1 VLVVKWIEDT
11 PVYAVNNWIHIYA
24 KNVDDRVD
32 LLNAMV
38 WSSVSYSTVDPFSST
53 YTNYP
58 GIVATTGKVNAVS
71 TYLTSYTDGEPVNT
85 LLVDPFDFLWEEDT
99 LVRKVGD
106 SFQSSVEPV
115 FTQMSDIADATT
127 DSFEAWDY
135 YGSNHVDWAR
145 IDESGGTWGYY
156 YTGTIYVAITDF
168 GGNTNRTASFRYS
181 DQPDI
186 IVNHNWQEVD
196 LDYGTQSY
204 TFTNVSLDVQSPSDY
219 FLRVERDSST
229 GLGIEVVYDFGYA
242 GAAARAIR
250 VSYPLAHI
258 GISTNIS
265 KTVDAYMLGK
275 YPIKDT
281 RFDPVNLSYEP
292 WLSSTGTYFESW
304 YTVGL
309 GGYYGNVSLN
319 QLFPIYGATNEPPFT
334 WTVPVDIPILA
345 NLTPTY
351 YVYIET
357 QDLGYTNYYVFDDA
371 MTTNSIANS
380 NPTDADV
387 SSGWAI
393 RNGLNVLKWDF
404 EYK

>member
-1 VLVVKWIEDT
+1 
-11 PVYAVNNWIHIYA
+11 
-24 KNVDDRVD
+24 
-32 LLNAMV
+32 
-38 WSSVSYSTVDPFSST
+38 
-53 YTNYP
+53 
-58 GIVATTGKVNAVS
+58 
-71 TYLTSYTDGEPVNT
+71 
-85 LLVDPFDFLWEEDT
+85 
-99 LVRKVGD
+99 
-106 SFQSSVEPV
+106 
-115 FTQMSDIADATT
+115 MSDIADATT

-168 GGNTNRTASFRYS
+168 GGNTNRTANFRYS

-345 NLTPTY
+345 NLTPTN